1 MRKSNMARYKL
12 CADEV
17 IEILN
22 SSEKNIELAKK
33 YGVTPTT
40 ISEIRKGKTW
50 SSLRKIFETPIL
62 RNTK

>member
-1 MRKSNMARYKL
+1 MARYKL

-50 SSLRKIFETPIL
+50 SSLRKVFETPIL